1 MIALIQRVSE
11 AQVKIEDKEIAS
23 IGKGFLILLGVIS
36 GDNDAD
42 LEYLV
47 KKVTKLRIMADKEEK
62 MNLDLMAVG
71 GEVLVVSQFTLA
83 GEVSGGN
90 RPSFIKAAEPEIGE
104 KYYRQF
110 VDGLSAA
117 GLPVKTGEFGA
128 YMAVSLV
135 NDGPTTLIIN
145 SKDKS

>member
-11 AQVKIEDKEIAS
+11 AKVSIKDKEVAS

-47 KKVTKLRIMADKEEK
+47 KKVTKLRIMADKEGK
-62 MNLDLMAVG
+62 MNLDLAAAG
-71 GEVLVVSQFTLA
+71 GEILVVSQFTLA

-90 RPSFIKAAEPEIGE
+90 RPSFIKAAEPAIGE

-110 VDGLSAA
+110 VDGLAAA

-128 YMAVSLV
+128 YMAVSIV

-145 SKDKS
+145 SQNKS

>member
-71 GEVLVVSQFTLA
+71 GLVLSRPPSRPLVRNTIASLLMVYRPLA
-83 GEVSGGN
+83 CRLKQVNLAPTWPSAWLMTVQ
-90 RPSFIKAAEPEIGE
+90 RP
-104 KYYRQF
+104 
-110 VDGLSAA
+110 LSSTVRISHDHHYLRFFKCP
-117 GLPVKTGEFGA
+117 LPDFA
-128 YMAVSLV
+128 
-135 NDGPTTLIIN
+135 D
-145 SKDKS
+145 